1 MCSNPFLIQRR
12 APPSSD
18 SDMLCQQILHAV
30 WAESCSS
37 GIRKDNLAVAPSG
50 LLQPELQS
58 TSLGLRHLSR
68 ERNFASGVVCDAMA
82 SGRAPAEAKTEN
94 AVVFCKARFRARFL
108 WFCGESIGEAR
119 VRSLRLSR

>member
-1 MCSNPFLIQRR
+1 MERSGTLGADMNRR
-12 APPSSD
+12 PALKERQMLGVFFARALGWESD
-18 SDMLCQQILHAV
+18 RLDTRSPVYKRLPLF
-30 WAESCSS
+30 
-37 GIRKDNLAVAPSG
+37 
-50 LLQPELQS
+50 QS
-58 TSLGLRHLSR
+58 TSLGLRHLLR